1 MVIAAVETRDHV
13 IHIRQCTRS
22 AVPLKTGDLG
32 IIATIVATAAYPTT
46 DEMIDIGDIHPG
58 FACIEIGMDG
68 QTHEATLRPGGHAGG
83 GEILI
88 AIHVEDHATPFVAGV
103 DLIDLIVMGSGDP
116 QGVIGSIEDFPGR
129 VHARGAGRGI
139 KGIDLKGLRIVGQ
152 RGLRGKVQSSAQAR
166 QEKQA
171 SKKMS
176 VLHSNWI
183 ANEDKVVQ

>member
-13 IHIRQCTRS
+13 IHIGECTRS

-32 IIATIVATAAYPTT
+32 IIAAIVASAAYAAA

-58 FACIEIGMDG
+58 FTCIEIGMDG
-68 QTHEATLRPGGHAGG
+68 QTHEATLRPGRHAGG
-83 GEILI
+83 SEILI
-88 AIHVEDHATPFVAGV
+88 TIHVEDHAAAFVTGV

-116 QGVIGSIEDFPGR
+116 QGVIGSIKDLPGR

-139 KGIDLKGLRIVGQ
+139 KGIDLKGLRIICQ
-152 RGLRGKVQSSAQAR
+152 RGLRGQVQSGAQAR

-183 ANEDKVVQ
+183 ANEAK